1 VKLVEELSLPE
12 LTTEQIEALCLT
24 AENAARKH
32 ILAKIPSKMV
42 ERLNISVE
50 VDGTKPV
57 NLTVEIDIVL
67 SPQMKTL
74 NLDKLV
80 DEAVKEA
87 LKVSEKYLR
96 QLT

>member
-32 ILAKIPSKMV
+32 ILAKIPSKML

-67 SPQMKTL
+67 SSQMKNL